1 MAKERIDK
9 LLVEKGLA
17 PSRERARALI
27 MAGALLVDDVAVT
40 KAGAPVS
47 PDAAIRVR
55 GDDCPYVSRGG
66 LKLAGAL
73 DDLGIDVSG
82 KVVLD
87 VGASTGGFTD
97 VCLKR
102 GAARVFA
109 VDVGTNQL
117 DYSLRRDPRVV
128 SLEKTNARHL
138 TPEALPGPADLAVI
152 DVSFISITK
161 ILPAVAACLSPGG
174 AVVAM
179 VKPQFEAGREKVGK
193 GGVVRD
199 PDARAEAVDK
209 VVAAAVGL
217 GMTSL
222 GRADARIQGPKGNQE
237 TFVHLE
243 IGDRPLS
250 PVSGAG
256 TGEGG

>member
-1 MAKERIDK
+1 MAKERIDR

-27 MAGALLVDDVAVT
+27 MAGAVLVDDVAVT
-40 KAGAPVS
+40 KAGTPVS
-47 PDAAIRVR
+47 PGAAIRLR

-73 DDLGIDVSG
+73 DDLDIDLSG

-117 DYSLRRDPRVV
+117 DYSLRQDPRVV

-138 TPEALPGPADLAVI
+138 TPEALPGSADLVVI

-161 ILPAVAACLSPGG
+161 ILPAVTACLSPGG

-209 VVAAAVGL
+209 VIAAAVDM
-217 GMTSL
+217 GMTFL
-222 GRADARIQGPKGNQE
+222 GRADARIRGPKGNQE
-237 TFVHLE
+237 TFVHLKV
-243 IGDRPLS
+243 GGRPPS
-250 PVSGAG
+250 PTAGA
-256 TGEGG
+256 TAGEGG